1 MKLIRKAS
9 VALFL
14 GTLLF
19 MGCKENV
26 DESARYVFN
35 EQTIISYMEKHP
47 ETYSEYLDVLRN
59 TNVSEISQS
68 TVYQLLTARGHY
80 TVFATT
86 NEAIYNYLQELTESG
101 LISSPSWDGFATDVK
116 RDSIRKVIAYNSVID
131 GKDEIY
137 YETSNFP
144 TENNSEMPLSNMND
158 RKLTVRY
165 VKYEPDSLYINYD
178 CPMSIRNRDIP
189 AINGVVHQMEKVIAP
204 KDITLAALMA
214 DIIDNKKE
222 GFIVASRVALT
233 CGLRDTFNVTED
245 FRYRNLYMRGLIP
258 DFNAKAFG
266 WVFHGA
272 SGHPMAYAPEHRRYG
287 FTMFAETDAF
297 WREQI
302 GKEPS
307 EITCEDVQKWV
318 YDNHQY
324 TEGDVFTTDN
334 NWTSPNNLLNQ
345 WVTYHVLPVRI
356 PSNKLVYHVNEYGFS
371 YSKMEPTIPV
381 YEFYA
386 TMGKR
391 RLLKIYESRESEG
404 IYLNRFPNLDNG
416 RRGTYHELSCDPDK
430 VGNLIDNRSVSGT
443 QWHHLWN
450 RQAFGL
456 YRCRT

>member
-80 TVFATT
+80 TVFAPT
-86 NEAIYNYLQELTESG
+86 NEAIHNYLQELTESG

-233 CGLRDTFNVTED
+233 CGLRDTFNVT
-245 FRYRNLYMRGLIP
+245 
-258 DFNAKAFG
+258 
-266 WVFHGA
+266 
-272 SGHPMAYAPEHRRYG
+272 
-287 FTMFAETDAF
+287 
-297 WREQI
+297 
-302 GKEPS
+302 
-307 EITCEDVQKWV
+307 
-318 YDNHQY
+318 
-324 TEGDVFTTDN
+324 
-334 NWTSPNNLLNQ
+334 
-345 WVTYHVLPVRI
+345 
-356 PSNKLVYHVNEYGFS
+356 
-371 YSKMEPTIPV
+371 
-381 YEFYA
+381 
-386 TMGKR
+386 
-391 RLLKIYESRESEG
+391 
-404 IYLNRFPNLDNG
+404 
-416 RRGTYHELSCDPDK
+416 
-430 VGNLIDNRSVSGT
+430 
-443 QWHHLWN
+443 
-450 RQAFGL
+450 
-456 YRCRT
+456 

>member
-80 TVFATT
+80 TVFAPT

-165 VKYEPDSLYINYD
+165 VKD
-178 CPMSIRNRDIP
+178 
-189 AINGVVHQMEKVIAP
+189 
-204 KDITLAALMA
+204 
-214 DIIDNKKE
+214 
-222 GFIVASRVALT
+222 
-233 CGLRDTFNVTED
+233 
-245 FRYRNLYMRGLIP
+245 
-258 DFNAKAFG
+258 
-266 WVFHGA
+266 
-272 SGHPMAYAPEHRRYG
+272 
-287 FTMFAETDAF
+287 
-297 WREQI
+297 
-302 GKEPS
+302 
-307 EITCEDVQKWV
+307 
-318 YDNHQY
+318 
-324 TEGDVFTTDN
+324 
-334 NWTSPNNLLNQ
+334 
-345 WVTYHVLPVRI
+345 
-356 PSNKLVYHVNEYGFS
+356 
-371 YSKMEPTIPV
+371 
-381 YEFYA
+381 
-386 TMGKR
+386 
-391 RLLKIYESRESEG
+391 
-404 IYLNRFPNLDNG
+404 
-416 RRGTYHELSCDPDK
+416 
-430 VGNLIDNRSVSGT
+430 
-443 QWHHLWN
+443 
-450 RQAFGL
+450 
-456 YRCRT
+456 

>member
-14 GTLLF
+14 GTFLF

-80 TVFATT
+80 TVFAPT

-189 AINGVVHQMEKVIAP
+189 AINGVVHQME
-204 KDITLAALMA
+204 
-214 DIIDNKKE
+214 
-222 GFIVASRVALT
+222 R
-233 CGLRDTFNVTED
+233 
-245 FRYRNLYMRGLIP
+245 
-258 DFNAKAFG
+258 
-266 WVFHGA
+266 
-272 SGHPMAYAPEHRRYG
+272 
-287 FTMFAETDAF
+287 
-297 WREQI
+297 
-302 GKEPS
+302 
-307 EITCEDVQKWV
+307 
-318 YDNHQY
+318 
-324 TEGDVFTTDN
+324 
-334 NWTSPNNLLNQ
+334 
-345 WVTYHVLPVRI
+345 
-356 PSNKLVYHVNEYGFS
+356 
-371 YSKMEPTIPV
+371 
-381 YEFYA
+381 
-386 TMGKR
+386 
-391 RLLKIYESRESEG
+391 
-404 IYLNRFPNLDNG
+404 
-416 RRGTYHELSCDPDK
+416 
-430 VGNLIDNRSVSGT
+430 
-443 QWHHLWN
+443 
-450 RQAFGL
+450 
-456 YRCRT
+456 